1 VKKNHVYILLEKN
14 WSKKL
19 TTSILTWKVKMGWVV
34 ANGNFG
40 IIVQSVDGPIVN
52 SSKP

>member
-1 VKKNHVYILLEKN
+1 LLEKN

-40 IIVQSVDGPIVN
+40 IIVQSVDGPILN

>member
-1 VKKNHVYILLEKN
+1 LFEKN

-19 TTSILTWKVKMGWVV
+19 TTSTFTWKVKMGWVV

-40 IIVQSVDGPIVN
+40 IIVQSVDGMILN
-52 SSKP
+52 FSKP